1 MKKALTKYNVCEL
14 VKLGVKNYQVPH
26 SSLLTERTG
35 YGDLATPMVK
45 DEGIQASLRIVD
57 VCLVHHGFI
66 QILCK
71 LLSREL
77 FA

>member
-1 MKKALTKYNVCEL
+1 MEKALTKYNVCEL

-26 SSLLTERTG
+26 SSLLKRTG

-45 DEGIQASLRIVD
+45 DEGIQASSRIVD